1 MEEEKGSSLE
11 HRETAD
17 KGPKTLADLQHAKTV
32 DTLHNDEALRVL
44 AAWVGDED
52 WESEEEKKLV
62 RRIDRTLLVI
72 LTLTYG
78 LQYYDKAMLSQAALF
93 GLRTDLELTV
103 GERYSFSAS
112 IFYLGFIVGATPA
125 ILLAQRFP
133 IERVCSGIVFI
144 WGACVICTVAC
155 KNYQSFYAQRF
166 FLGFLESGVSPMFML
181 VVGGWYKRD
190 EQALRMGIWYC
201 ATGYVALIAP
211 LINFGLGH
219 IKGGALNSWQ
229 YMYVIAGAITI
240 LWGFVILFFMPPDPI
255 RARGFTERERYI
267 AVARLRVNNAGVR
280 NTHFKWQQAFEVLVD
295 IRFWLTFSMAFLIMI
310 ANGPVSTFIPIF
322 ISNFGYSTLNS
333 LLLSMPAGVVI
344 GTIEWVAPLLAYK
357 YPGKRTWIIATCQIG
372 TITASFLLWLLPRS
386 EKGGLLFACYIL
398 ATFGGG
404 YAVLMGLQIANTAGY
419 TKRSVTSSGVFVGYC
434 LGNFVGPMVFK
445 NSDAPGYAPG
455 FIVTVVTS
463 IVASVLAIVY
473 RYVCIWENGRRDKS
487 GVGEGFDHAYEDDL
501 TDMKNP
507 QFRYIY

>member
-52 WESEEEKKLV
+52 WEPEEEKKLV

-112 IFYLGFIVGATPA
+112 IFYLGFIWNCVYLGSMRDMYRGLQKLPIILRPA
-125 ILLAQRFP
+125 ILSWFL
-133 IERVCSGIVFI
+133 RV
-144 WGACVICTVAC
+144 
-155 KNYQSFYAQRF
+155 
-166 FLGFLESGVSPMFML
+166 GVSPMFML